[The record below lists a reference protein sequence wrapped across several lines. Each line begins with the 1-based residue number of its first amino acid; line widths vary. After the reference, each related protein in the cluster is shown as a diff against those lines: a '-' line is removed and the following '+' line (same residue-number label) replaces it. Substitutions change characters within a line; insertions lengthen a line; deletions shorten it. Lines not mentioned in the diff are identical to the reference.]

1 MVQIVV
7 VPSAPLNR
15 CCSCGYCVKAVVVS
29 VDAVV
34 VVVVVVV
41 FIVVI
46 VVVVVVVIVLDDDDG
61 NVMD

>member
-29 VDAVV
+29 VE
-34 VVVVVVV
+34 
-41 FIVVI
+41 VVI
-46 VVVVVVVIVLDDDDG
+46 LIGILDKFGHHD
-61 NVMD
+61 VMAKASKI